1 MRYKFFLILLILT
14 SCSSNYTK
22 FENREVYNSKGFA
35 YIYNEEDF
43 LNKKI
48 KSKLDNSKLQVSVQ
62 KLRTNTLLKLINPN
76 TKAYIILKNTRKIKY
91 PDFYKI
97 LITQPVVDKLNIQ
110 KDLPLIEILEI
121 RKNKSFIAKKAKIF
135 KEEEKVQS
143 KAPVTTVKISNIS
156 KDKKVD
162 KKNKSKKMFI
172 LIATFYTENTA
183 NFLKQ
188 RIIKE
193 IPRFDSKKLIVKKKS
208 NTKINLISGPYS
220 TINLMKNDY
229 ILLKNFGFEELDITI
244 NE

>member
-43 LNKKI
+43 LNKTI

-76 TKAYIILKNTRKIKY
+76 TKEYIILKNTRKIMY

-97 LITQPVVDKLNIQ
+97 LITQPVADKLNIQ

-156 KDKKVD
+156 KDKK
-162 KKNKSKKMFI
+162 
-172 LIATFYTENTA
+172 
-183 NFLKQ
+183 
-188 RIIKE
+188 
-193 IPRFDSKKLIVKKKS
+193 
-208 NTKINLISGPYS
+208 
-220 TINLMKNDY
+220 
-229 ILLKNFGFEELDITI
+229 
-244 NE
+244 